1 MADLPTRR
9 NIPLNT
15 MLMEVMAAKG
25 NPQLVLQTSMD
36 MISEVVG
43 GTVEFVDATNPIA
56 ALWSAAASIHSASVM
71 ENTAGLR
78 EQYPILAETPA
89 QLYNH
94 MSYKEYLNRFC
105 SPATVPIVF
114 NLSFTD
120 FQTHMVRVPGLDYSM
135 VTIPRDTQITVA
147 GSLKFT
153 LQYPIEIKYF
163 DSESIQITYNNTI
176 ESPLQKLSTNLLEYM
191 LINEPASAERWI
203 RFTVPM
209 LQVDFSSS
217 SGNVQQGQYFT
228 RTIPFTDQF
237 YYARCWNRSSLTNG
251 WVEMATTHSPTVYD
265 PTTPTMKLKVVGNE
279 LTVSLPTIY
288 QNALG
293 LTGELRIDIYTS
305 KGAAVYRMET
315 YSPNDYV
322 MEMNPI
328 DPNQDSNAYTAAMLH
343 VSAVFIST
351 ATMSGGTDEIPFT
364 QMRER
369 VIYNSVGEPDVP
381 ITNVQMKTAAE
392 NLGFELVT
400 HVDVVTDR
408 IFLATRR
415 LPPPSDPRLMT
426 SANIGIAT
434 YVTDDPSQLA
444 HPWIINHGPRTTFL
458 SKNLYRSEEGIIKI
472 LTKAE
477 VDAIEVMTAT
487 AKTNLLNKN
496 RYLYSPYYYVVDTSG
511 LELELRPYHL
521 DDPKA
526 TDLSF
531 ITQNPT
537 LQLVVNTSQYNL
549 AKLDNGYQLTIQT
562 KSGSYYKNLEDSEVN
577 AQIGIRLKNSSRFVY
592 WNGVQTGRT
601 QDGER
606 IFTFTLTTNYDLDAN
621 EQIELT
627 NGVIDSEIPT
637 PVWVDLKQEIH
648 IFHTTTSIPAGIYKP
663 DATQNMIG
671 LTFLPTPSAAITHET
686 VTATFGHYL
695 KRLWTRART
704 YPDTEVYKRYTIDV
718 PMEYPEDVYEIDPA
732 TGSGISIIDGKIHY
746 NLLYKRG
753 EVVRDEH
760 GQIMYAH
767 RAGETVREG
776 GEPVVDY
783 TRVGTREFDMF
794 FVDGRHYFVTDE
806 TFKEYNTEFINV
818 VVNWVLKDMMTLNE
832 RTFERTEVLFYPT
845 NQLSIINVQTG
856 EGNKLSLESDQ
867 SLTVDVYV
875 SDNVYRD
882 NEQRQILEEKTI
894 RYLDSWISTQQ
905 VAISTA
911 STGLMTL
918 YGDVAT
924 AVSIKGLGGS
934 QDLQLVNMLKDED
947 RFCLKRI
954 LQAQQ
959 DGSFIIREDV
969 TVNFY
974 RGRKPTVDDQ
984 L

>member
-1 MADLPTRR
+1 MADLPNRR
-9 NIPLNT
+9 NIPLST
-15 MLMEVMAAKG
+15 MLQEVMAAKG

-43 GTVEFVDATNPIA
+43 GTVEFVDASNPIA
-56 ALWSAAASIHSASVM
+56 ALWSSAAAIHSASMM
-71 ENTAGLR
+71 ENLAGLR
-78 EQYPILAETPA
+78 EQYPVLAITPP

-120 FQTHMVRVPGLDYSM
+120 FKNNMVRVQGSDYSM
-135 VTIPRDTQITVA
+135 VTIPRDTQITVS

-176 ESPLQKLSTNLLEYM
+176 ESPLQKLSTNLLDYV
-191 LINEPASAERWI
+191 LVNEPASSERWI

-217 SGNVQQGQYFT
+217 SGNIQQGQYFT
-228 RTIPFTDQF
+228 RTISFTDQF
-237 YYARCWNRSSLTNG
+237 YYARCWYRNSLTKS
-251 WVEMATTHSPTVYD
+251 WVEMKTTHSPMVYD
-265 PTTPTMKLKVVGNE
+265 PTDPTMKLKVVGNE
-279 LTVSLPTIY
+279 LTASLPQIY
-288 QNALG
+288 QNSLG

-315 YSPNDYV
+315 YSPQDYV
-322 MEMNPI
+322 MTMNPI
-328 DPNQDSNAYTAAMLH
+328 DPNQDTNPFTVAMLH

-351 ATMSGGTDEIPFT
+351 ATMSGGVDEVPFAE
-364 QMRER
+364 MRER

-381 ITNVQMKTAAE
+381 ITDAQMKTAAE
-392 NLGFELVT
+392 NLGFDLVT

-426 SANIGIAT
+426 SANVGIAT

-458 SKNLYRSEEGIIKI
+458 SKNLYKSTEGIVKI
-472 LTKAE
+472 LTKSE
-477 VDAIEVMTAT
+477 VDSIQAMTAT

-511 LELELRPYHL
+511 LELELRAYHL

-526 TDLSF
+526 GDLNF
-531 ITQNPT
+531 VTQNPT
-537 LQLVVNTSQYNL
+537 LQLVVNTAAYNL
-549 AKLDNGYQLTIQT
+549 SKLENGYQLTIQT

-601 QDGER
+601 ADQER
-606 IFTFTLTTNYDLDAN
+606 IFTFTLNTNYDLDAN

-627 NGVIDSEIPT
+627 NGVIDSDIPT
-637 PVWVDLKQEIH
+637 PVWVDLTQDIH

-671 LTFLPTPSAAITHET
+671 VAFLPTPSAAITHET
-686 VTATFGHYL
+686 ISATFGSYL
-695 KRLWTRART
+695 KGLWTRART
-704 YPDTEVYKRYTIDV
+704 YPDTQVYKRYTIDV
-718 PMEYPEDVYEIDPA
+718 PMEYPEDIYETDPA

-746 NLLYKRG
+746 NLLHKRG
-753 EVVRDEH
+753 EVVKDEH
-760 GQIMYAH
+760 GQIVYAH

-806 TFKEYNTEFINV
+806 TFKEYNREFINV
-818 VVNWVLKDMMTLNE
+818 IVNWILKAMPALNE
-832 RTFERTEVLFYPT
+832 KTFERTEVLFYPT
-845 NQLSIINVQTG
+845 NQLSIINVQSG
-856 EGNKLSLESDQ
+856 EGTKFSLESDQ

-882 NEQRQILEEKTI
+882 SEQRQILEEKTI
-894 RYLDSWISTQQ
+894 RYLDTWISTQQ

-911 STGLMTL
+911 TEGLLTL

-924 AVSIKGLGGS
+924 AVSVKGLGGA

-959 DGSFIIREDV
+959 DGSFIIKEDV
-969 TVNFY
+969 IVNFY
-974 RGRKPTVDDQ
+974 RAKPSTITDK
-984 L
+984 